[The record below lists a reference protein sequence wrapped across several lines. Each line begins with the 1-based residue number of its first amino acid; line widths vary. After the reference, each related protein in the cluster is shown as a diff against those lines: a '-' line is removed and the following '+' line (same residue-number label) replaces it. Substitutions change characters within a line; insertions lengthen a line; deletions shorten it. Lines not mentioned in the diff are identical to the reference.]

1 MAPDR
6 LNVAQPTMA
15 TAAGPP
21 SAESAPVPASP
32 TKVQLAVAEAEESAQ
47 QHQTK
52 QLVRMAVIATFAMT
66 LQSRFVAVAQASL
79 LRELLGNDVG
89 RTASKLAIMTTVSS
103 LASFVAN
110 PALGQAS
117 DVFGRK
123 FFMLLSPAMIF
134 IARAG
139 VLVYPSVRFCAAG
152 IWFELRLELTGCTTT
167 GRDDMAEPISDLHFQ
182 PVVQQRRPGRHRRH
196 HGQQPD

>member
-6 LNVAQPTMA
+6 LNVAQPAMA

-32 TKVQLAVAEAEESAQ
+32 TKVQLAVAEAESAQ

-123 FFMLLSPAMIF
+123 LFMLLSPAMIF

-152 IWFELRLELTGCTTT
+152 I
-167 GRDDMAEPISDLHFQ
+167 
-182 PVVQQRRPGRHRRH
+182 
-196 HGQQPD
+196 

>member
-6 LNVAQPTMA
+6 LNVAQPAMA

-21 SAESAPVPASP
+21 SAESAPIPASP
-32 TKVQLAVAEAEESAQ
+32 TKVAQAESAQ

-152 IWFELRLELTGCTTT
+152 I
-167 GRDDMAEPISDLHFQ
+167 
-182 PVVQQRRPGRHRRH
+182 
-196 HGQQPD
+196 